1 VLIKSLSNN
10 LRSSNT
16 SKGSHLR
23 TFFVYVCLNYKQ
35 NMKFLIIIIAF
46 LSLKNSI
53 AQSDSIIKQF
63 DTRKNNLNKNGMIVL
78 SSWAG
83 ANIVS
88 SSIGYALTTS
98 NEEKEFHLMNGS
110 WGIINLGIALPGLL
124 VKKKTSATMYD
135 LQKSQTKIEKLFLA
149 NTILD
154 VAYISGGFYLKEYS
168 KNHTDI
174 KKQERF
180 NGFGNSIILQGAGL
194 MVFDMVMTI
203 LNNRHR
209 KKHLD
214 PFLKK
219 TSISFTGTNL
229 RLGYRFN

>member
-1 VLIKSLSNN
+1 
-10 LRSSNT
+10 
-16 SKGSHLR
+16 
-23 TFFVYVCLNYKQ
+23 
-35 NMKFLIIIIAF
+35 MKILIIIIAF

-83 ANIVS
+83 ANIAGS
-88 SSIGYALTTS
+88 GIGYALTTS
-98 NEEKEFHLMNGS
+98 NEEKEFYLMNGS

-124 VKKKTSATMYD
+124 AKKKTSATIYD

-154 VAYISGGFYLKEYS
+154 IAYISGGFYLKELS
-168 KNHTDI
+168 KNQTDL

-203 LNNRHR
+203 LNNRNR

-219 TSISFTGTNL
+219 ASVSFTGTNL

>member
-1 VLIKSLSNN
+1 
-10 LRSSNT
+10 
-16 SKGSHLR
+16 
-23 TFFVYVCLNYKQ
+23 
-35 NMKFLIIIIAF
+35 MKYLIIIIAF

-53 AQSDSIIKQF
+53 AQTDTIIKQF
-63 DTRKNNLNKNGMIVL
+63 NIRKNNLNKNGMIVL

-83 ANIVS
+83 ANIIGS
-88 SSIGYALTTS
+88 GIGYALT
-98 NEEKEFHLMNGS
+98 NRHEEKEFYLMNAS
-110 WGIINLGIALPGLL
+110 WGIINLGITLPGLFT
-124 VKKKTSATMYD
+124 KKQTSATMYD

-154 VAYISGGFYLKEYS
+154 VVYISGGFYLKEYS
-168 KNHTDI
+168 KNETDI

-194 MVFDMVMTI
+194 MVFDMAMTI
-203 LNNRHR
+203 LNNRNR

-214 PFLKK
+214 TFLKK
-219 TSISFTGTNL
+219 ASISFTGTNL